1 MNLAERLLGALEGC
15 GVKEIFGIPGDF
27 ALPLFKVIEE
37 SGVLPL
43 YTLGHEPAVGFAADA
58 AARFHSK
65 PSVAAVTYGAGALNM
80 VNPVAAA
87 YAEKSPVIV
96 ISGGPGAADRS
107 TGLLVHHQ
115 AKQLASQ
122 LRVFTEVTCDQVVLE
137 DVAQAPAQVARV
149 LKNCIAQSRP
159 VYIEVPRD
167 KVFETCA
174 EIPLSASAAGLED
187 AAACDS
193 DALEACVDEIL
204 AALDKARQP
213 VLMVGIEVRRYGLE
227 EEMAELCRRLSM
239 PVVTTFMGR
248 GLLAGAEVD
257 LRGTYMGVAGEREL
271 TQMVEDSDGLFLL
284 GVILSDTNFGISEKR
299 IDLRRTIL
307 ACDGSVSLGFHTYPK
322 LPLRHLLRALNRR
335 LAGRSAATSTKAAKS
350 AKSAKST
357 RAAKASEKT
366 PKASAP
372 SATSATSATR
382 AAKPAYPR
390 GLKADDRPLHP
401 TDIATAVNDMFDRH
415 SPMPIAADM
424 GDCLFTALDIEYTE
438 LVAPGYY
445 ATMGYGVPAGLGV
458 QAATGR
464 RPLILVGDGAFQ
476 MTGMELLNGRRYGWN
491 PIVLVFNNSSW
502 EMLRAFQPESKFNDL
517 DKLDFAAIADSIGGR
532 GYTVA
537 NGAQLQEALAAAVAD
552 ESAFQLLD
560 IILPR
565 GVMSNTLSR
574 FVEGI
579 KQMRS
584 KA

>member
-1 MNLAERLLGALEGC
+1 MNLAERLLHALASC

-87 YAEKSPVIV
+87 YAEKSPVVV

-122 LRVFTEVTCDQVVLE
+122 LRVYQEVTCDQAVLE
-137 DVAQAPAQVARV
+137 DVALAPEQIARV
-149 LKNCIAQSRP
+149 LHNCVAQSRP

-167 KVFETCA
+167 KVFDACD
-174 EIPLSASAAGLED
+174 EIIINPAAVNAASTVNDGSSDRRSNKPTRGRKHKSESQQFQQQFQQQPDCDED
-187 AAACDS
+187 ALA
-193 DALEACVDEIL
+193 ACVDEII
-204 AALDKARQP
+204 AALGKARSP

-227 EEMAELCRRLSM
+227 KDVADLCRRLGV

-248 GLLAGAEVD
+248 GLLAGAAVD
-257 LRGTYMGVAGEREL
+257 LRGTYMGVAGEPEL
-271 TQMVEDSDGLFLL
+271 TALVENSDGLFLL

-299 IDLRRTIL
+299 IDLRKAIL
-307 ACDGSVSLGFHTYPK
+307 ACDGSVDIGFHTYPK
-322 LPLRHLLRALNRR
+322 LPLKHLLRGLNSK
-335 LAGRSAATSTKAAKS
+335 LKPH
-350 AKSAKST
+350 
-357 RAAKASEKT
+357 KAS
-366 PKASAP
+366 PA
-372 SATSATSATR
+372 
-382 AAKPAYPR
+382 AAKPASFVYPR
-390 GLKADDRPLHP
+390 GLSDKDGPLNP

-415 SPMPIAADM
+415 GPMPIAADM
-424 GDCLFTALDIEYTE
+424 GDCLFTAMDIEYTE

-476 MTGMELLNGRRYGWN
+476 MTGMELLNSGRYGWN
-491 PIVLVFNNSSW
+491 PVVLVFNNSSW
-502 EMLRAFQPESKFNDL
+502 EMLRAFQPESAFNDL
-517 DKLDFAAIADSIGGR
+517 DRLDFAAIANSIGGR
-532 GYTVA
+532 GYQV
-537 NGAQLQEALAAAVAD
+537 GDRKQLQQALSAAIEDTAT
-552 ESAFQLLD
+552 FQVLD
-560 IILPR
+560 IALPR

-574 FVEGI
+574 FVAGI
-579 KQMRS
+579 KNMRAS
-584 KA
+584 N